1 MSSLFVNSLLFL
13 LVIIILA
20 GVFKNYSIIKDI
32 FVTKPLLSKKY

>member
-20 GVFKNYSIIKDI
+20 GVFKDYIIIKDI